1 MDAIILR
8 GSRVNLAVLSRL
20 AIGDWGKAMTILD
33 CDMVIIRMV
42 VLDWGR
48 AMPGLTVVDW
58 NKVKLCSRP
67 PPVSVTGRWIRGL
80 TVFGDVKT

>member
-20 AIGDWGKAMTILD
+20 AIGDWGN
-33 CDMVIIRMV
+33 MVNIRMA
-42 VLDWGR
+42 VLDW
-48 AMPGLTVVDW
+48 MTV
-58 NKVKLCSRP
+58 KPCTRP
-67 PPVSVTGRWIRGL
+67 PAVSITGQWIRGL